1 MTESADV
8 TAKPVIAER
17 AAVWED
23 FIDIFY
29 APSSVFARRQNG
41 TFWIPMFTV
50 TILVGTLF
58 YLNSGAMQPI
68 MDAEFNR
75 GMAVAM
81 RNNPRLNAEAIER
94 FRQIGMRIGQVFSFV
109 ITPVTIT
116 MVGVCLWLLGKL
128 FEAKQTFTA
137 ALMVAAYAYVPRV
150 LEGVLN
156 GVQALVLDPEKLN
169 GRFRIS
175 LGPGRFIDPDTASP
189 VLLAIV
195 GRMDVFTIWITVLL
209 AIGLSVTGNISRTR
223 AAIAAALVW
232 AIGALP
238 LIVQAIRSM

>member
-8 TAKPVIAER
+8 AAKPVIAER

-29 APSSVFARRQNG
+29 APAQVFARRQNAA
-41 TFWIPMFTV
+41 FWIPMFTV
-50 TILVGTLF
+50 TFLVGTLF

-81 RNNPRLNAEAIER
+81 RNNPRLNAEAAER
-94 FRQIGMRIGQVFSFV
+94 FREIGMRIGQVFAFV
-109 ITPVTIT
+109 ITPITIA
-116 MVGVCLWLLGKL
+116 MVGVCLWLVGKL
-128 FEAKQTFTA
+128 FEAKQTFKA
-137 ALMVAAYAYVPRV
+137 ALMVAAYAFVPRV
-150 LEGVLN
+150 LEGVVN
-156 GVQALVLDPEKLN
+156 GVQALMLDPANLN

-175 LGPGRFIDPDTASP
+175 LGPGRFIDPDSASP

-223 AAIAAALVW
+223 AAMAAALVW